1 MKSKTSLFN
10 KGVALNLLKRY
21 WPLWTGYFVL
31 LLPVTPAALSGRVD
45 RLAPG
50 EMLNY
55 TLLNTGADVVYIS
68 MAVGVLAA
76 MAMFN
81 YLYSTKSCGMMNMLP
96 LRRETMFLTA
106 FLTGLVPMLASDVLV
121 MLITAVLYGGRL
133 VYFKTLLLWLAMA
146 VMGNI
151 SFYGFAVFCAV
162 LTGNLVVLPVLYLVL
177 NLTVYVAERAVR
189 YLLSAFVYGM
199 NASSCTLLVLSPIM
213 ELLNSL
219 SVMPVNYIDAEG
231 MVQVV
236 ANVYQVNGLGVLGIY
251 CAAGLV
257 CAALALLIYRR
268 RQMERA
274 TDVVAVPVLKPV
286 FKYCMTF
293 GTAVVLAY
301 VVYAWLVS
309 GNVSGM
315 AAALLVLLLL
325 LVGAVMG
332 YYAAE
337 MLMQKTLKVFP
348 GKWKCCLVSCL
359 ILAVLTMAWEFDLF
373 GYERRVP
380 EADQVESAW
389 LVQNNTGLTEPENI
403 QALTQLHQSFVDNK
417 AENESAEERY
427 TVTVRYM
434 LKDGGTLVRCYPI
447 RYDQE
452 ALNDP
457 DSDIRRY
464 EALENVE
471 EARINRVV
479 PPFPVT
485 ITNISYGDVY
495 MSWLDEEGYYQG
507 ENLSLTDEQ
516 VFALYQCILK
526 DLEAGT
532 AGRYWVGES
541 DAYLDTVSNI
551 DINLEFVTGTGE
563 DQKWSYIYESLCLD
577 EENAMS
583 WIRENT
589 DFTVLTQRD
598 LLVEEGENEPAV
610 EGIFRIG

>member
-21 WPLWTGYFVL
+21 WPLWLGYFVL
-31 LLPVTPAALSGRVD
+31 LLLVTPAVLSGRVD

-55 TLLNTGADVVYIS
+55 TLLNTGVDVVYIS
-68 MAVGVLAA
+68 MVVGVLSA

-96 LRRETMFLTA
+96 IRRETMFLTA
-106 FLTGLVPMLASDVLV
+106 FLTGLMPLLAADVLV
-121 MLITAVLYGGRL
+121 MLITALFYGGRL

-189 YLLSAFVYGM
+189 YLLGAFVYGM

-219 SVMPVNYIDAEG
+219 AVMPVNYIDADG
-231 MVQVV
+231 MVQAVTN
-236 ANVYQVNGLGVLGIY
+236 AYQVNGLGVLGIY

-293 GTAVVLAY
+293 GTAVVLAF
-301 VVYAWLVS
+301 VVYDWLVP
-309 GNVSGM
+309 GNVSGI
-315 AAALLVLLLL
+315 AAALLVLALL
-325 LVGAVMG
+325 LVGALIG

-337 MLMQKTLKVFP
+337 MLMRKTLKVFP
-348 GKWKCCLVSCL
+348 GKWKGCLVSCL

-373 GYERRVP
+373 GYERRIP

-389 LVQNNTGLTEPENI
+389 FLGNNTELTEPENI
-403 QALTQLHQSFVDNK
+403 QALTQLHQSLVDNK
-417 AENESAEERY
+417 SENESADERY
-427 TVTVRYM
+427 IVTIRYM
-434 LKDGGTLVRCYPI
+434 LKDGGTLIRRYPI
-447 RYDQE
+447 RCDRE

-471 EARINRVV
+471 EARIRRIV
-479 PPFPVT
+479 PSFPVT
-485 ITNISYGDVY
+485 ITNISYGDIY
-495 MSWLDEEGYYQG
+495 MSWRDEEGNYQG
-507 ENLSLTDEQ
+507 ESLSLTDEQ
-516 VFALYQCILK
+516 VFALYQCIRK

-532 AGRYWVGES
+532 AGRLWVGES
-541 DAYLDTVSNI
+541 DAYLDTVSTI

-563 DQKWSYIYESLCLD
+563 DQKWSYIYETLCLD
-577 EENAMS
+577 EENAMN

-589 DFTVLTQRD
+589 DFTVMTQRE
-598 LLVEEGENEPAV
+598 LYEEESGEPAA
-610 EGIFRIG
+610 EFIY

>member
-10 KGVALNLLKRY
+10 QGVSLNLLKRY
-21 WPLWTGYFVL
+21 WPLWSGYFAL
-31 LLPVTPAALSGRVD
+31 LLLVTPAALSGRVD

-55 TLLNTGADVVYIS
+55 TLLNTGVDVVMIS
-68 MAVGVLAA
+68 MVMGVLAA

-96 LRRETMFLTA
+96 IRRETMFLTA
-106 FLTGLVPMLASDVLV
+106 FLTGLVPLLAADVLV
-121 MLITAVLYGGRL
+121 MLITALFYGERL
-133 VYFKTLLLWLAMA
+133 VYCKTLLLWLAMA

-199 NASSCTLLVLSPIM
+199 STSGCSLIILSPIVEM
-213 ELLNSL
+213 LNFL
-219 SVMPVNYIDAEG
+219 TVEPANYVDAEG
-231 MVQVV
+231 ILRQVENAYRV
-236 ANVYQVNGLGVLGIY
+236 SGLGVLGIY

-301 VVYAWLVS
+301 VVYDWLVP

-315 AAALLVLLLL
+315 AATLLVLLLL
-325 LVGAVMG
+325 LAGAVIG

-348 GKWKCCLVSCL
+348 GKWKGCLAGCL

-380 EADQVESAW
+380 EADQVELVW
-389 LVQNNTGLTEPENI
+389 LLQNGTYLTEQENL
-403 QALTQLHQSFVDNK
+403 QALTALHRSFVDNK
-417 AENESAEERY
+417 AENESADERFTVSIKY
-427 TVTVRYM
+427 T
-434 LKDGGTLVRCYPI
+434 LKNGKIVDRQYPV

-452 ALNDP
+452 TLNDP

-464 EALENVE
+464 EALCNAD
-471 EARINRVV
+471 EARTSRVV

-485 ITNISYGDVY
+485 VTNVGYGNIYVNY
-495 MSWLDEEGYYQG
+495 RDENGDYQG
-507 ENLSLTDEQ
+507 ENLNLTDEQ
-516 VFALYQCILK
+516 AFALYQCLLK

-532 AGRYWVGES
+532 AGRYWAGDS

-551 DINLEFVTGTGE
+551 GINLEFVAGVGE
-563 DQKWSYIYESLCLD
+563 GQKWSYVYETLCLD
-577 EENAMS
+577 EVNAMN

-589 DFTVLTQRD
+589 DFEVMTQRD
-598 LLVEEGENEPAV
+598 LQIEENLAGPAAAEV
-610 EGIFRIG
+610 TRIG

>member
-10 KGVALNLLKRY
+10 RGVSLNLLKRY
-21 WPLWTGYFVL
+21 WPLWLGYFVL
-31 LLPVTPAALSGRVD
+31 LLLVTPAVLSGRVD

-55 TLLNTGADVVYIS
+55 TLLNTGVDVVYIS
-68 MAVGVLAA
+68 MVVGVLSA

-96 LRRETMFLTA
+96 IRRETMFLTA
-106 FLTGLVPMLASDVLV
+106 FLTGLMPLLAADVLV
-121 MLITAVLYGGRL
+121 MLITGLFYGGRL
-133 VYFKTLLLWLAMA
+133 VYCKTLLLWLAMA

-189 YLLSAFVYGM
+189 YLLGAFVYGM

-219 SVMPVNYIDAEG
+219 AVMPVNYIDADG
-231 MVQVV
+231 MVQAV
-236 ANVYQVNGLGVLGIY
+236 ANAYRVNGLGVLGIY

-301 VVYAWLVS
+301 VVYAWLVP
-309 GNVSGM
+309 GNVSGI
-315 AAALLVLLLL
+315 AAALLVLALL
-325 LVGAVMG
+325 LVGALIG

-337 MLMQKTLKVFP
+337 MLMRKTLKVFP
-348 GKWKCCLVSCL
+348 GKWRGCLVSCL

-373 GYERRVP
+373 GYERRIP
-380 EADQVESAW
+380 GADQVESAW
-389 LVQNNTGLTEPENI
+389 FLGNNTELTEPENI
-403 QALTQLHQSFVDNK
+403 QALTQLHQSLVDNK
-417 AENESAEERY
+417 SENESAEERY
-427 TVTVRYM
+427 IVTIRYM
-434 LKDGGTLVRCYPI
+434 LKDGGTLIRRYPI
-447 RYDQE
+447 RCDRE

-471 EARINRVV
+471 EARTRRIV
-479 PPFPVT
+479 PSFPVT
-485 ITNISYGDVY
+485 ITNISYGDIY
-495 MSWLDEEGYYQG
+495 MSWRDEEGYYQG
-507 ENLSLTDEQ
+507 ESLSLTDEQ
-516 VFALYQCILK
+516 VFALYQCIRK

-532 AGRYWVGES
+532 AGRLWVGES
-541 DAYLDTVSNI
+541 DAYLDTVSTI

-563 DQKWSYIYESLCLD
+563 DQKWSYIYETLCLD
-577 EENAMS
+577 EENAMN

-589 DFTVLTQRD
+589 DFTVMTQRE
-598 LLVEEGENEPAV
+598 LYEEESGEPAT
-610 EGIFRIG
+610 EFIY

>member
-10 KGVALNLLKRY
+10 KGVALNLLKRC

-31 LLPVTPAALSGRVD
+31 LLLVTPAALSGRVD
-45 RLAPG
+45 RMAPG

-236 ANVYQVNGLGVLGIY
+236 ANAYRVNGLGVLGIY

-274 TDVVAVPVLKPV
+274 TDVVAVPVLMPV

-309 GNVSGM
+309 GNVSGL

-325 LVGAVMG
+325 LVGAVIG

-348 GKWKCCLVSCL
+348 GKWKGCLVSCL

-427 TVTVRYM
+427 TVTIRYM

-447 RYDQE
+447 RYDWE

-516 VFALYQCILK
+516 VFALYQCMLK

-551 DINLEFVTGTGE
+551 DINLEFVAGTGE

-577 EENAMS
+577 EENVMN

-598 LLVEEGENEPAV
+598 LQREESGEPAA
-610 EGIFRIG
+610 EIIYEKG

>member
-10 KGVALNLLKRY
+10 RGVSLNLLKRY
-21 WPLWTGYFVL
+21 WPLWLGYFVL
-31 LLPVTPAALSGRVD
+31 LLLVTPAVLSGRVD

-55 TLLNTGADVVYIS
+55 TLLNTGVDVVYIS
-68 MAVGVLAA
+68 MVVGVLSA

-96 LRRETMFLTA
+96 IRRETMFLTA
-106 FLTGLVPMLASDVLV
+106 FLTGLMPLLAADVLV
-121 MLITAVLYGGRL
+121 MLITGLFYGGRL
-133 VYFKTLLLWLAMA
+133 VYCKTLLLWLAMA

-189 YLLSAFVYGM
+189 YLLGAFVYGM

-219 SVMPVNYIDAEG
+219 TVMPVNYIDADG
-231 MVQVV
+231 KVQAVTN
-236 ANVYQVNGLGVLGIY
+236 AYQVNGLGVLGIY
-251 CAAGLV
+251 CAAGLA

-301 VVYAWLVS
+301 VVYAWLVP
-309 GNVSGM
+309 GNVNGI
-315 AAALLVLLLL
+315 AAALLVLALL
-325 LVGAVMG
+325 LVGALIG

-337 MLMQKTLKVFP
+337 MLMRKTLKVFP
-348 GKWKCCLVSCL
+348 GKWKGCLISCL

-373 GYERRVP
+373 GYERRIP

-389 LVQNNTGLTEPENI
+389 FLGNNTELTEPENI
-403 QALTQLHQSFVDNK
+403 QALTQLHQSLVDNK
-417 AENESAEERY
+417 SENESADEQY
-427 TVTVRYM
+427 IVTIRYM
-434 LKDGGTLVRCYPI
+434 LKDGGTLIRRYPI
-447 RYDQE
+447 RCDRE

-471 EARINRVV
+471 EARIRRIV
-479 PPFPVT
+479 PSFPVT
-485 ITNISYGDVY
+485 ITNISYGDIY
-495 MSWLDEEGYYQG
+495 MSWRDEEGNYQG
-507 ENLSLTDEQ
+507 ESLSLTDEQ
-516 VFALYQCILK
+516 VFALYQCIRK

-532 AGRYWVGES
+532 AGRLWVGES
-541 DAYLDTVSNI
+541 DAYLDTVSTI

-563 DQKWSYIYESLCLD
+563 DQKWSYIYETLCLD
-577 EENAMS
+577 EENAMN

-589 DFTVLTQRD
+589 DFTVMTQRE
-598 LLVEEGENEPAV
+598 LYEEESGEPDAEIIY
-610 EGIFRIG
+610 EKR

>member
-21 WPLWTGYFVL
+21 WPLWLGYFVL
-31 LLPVTPAALSGRVD
+31 LLLVTPAVLSGRVD

-50 EMLNY
+50 KMLNY
-55 TLLNTGADVVYIS
+55 TLLNTGVDVVYIS
-68 MAVGVLAA
+68 MVVGVLSA

-96 LRRETMFLTA
+96 IRRETMFLTA
-106 FLTGLVPMLASDVLV
+106 FLTGLMPLLAADVLV
-121 MLITAVLYGGRL
+121 MLITGLFYGGRL
-133 VYFKTLLLWLAMA
+133 VYCKTLLLWLAMA

-189 YLLSAFVYGM
+189 YLLGAFVYGM

-219 SVMPVNYIDAEG
+219 TVMSVNYIDADG
-231 MVQVV
+231 MVQAVTN
-236 ANVYQVNGLGVLGIY
+236 AYQVNGLGVLGIY

-301 VVYAWLVS
+301 VVYAWLVP
-309 GNVSGM
+309 GNVNGI
-315 AAALLVLLLL
+315 AAALLVLALL
-325 LVGAVMG
+325 LVGALIG

-337 MLMQKTLKVFP
+337 MLMRKTLKVFP
-348 GKWKCCLVSCL
+348 GKWKGCLVSCL

-373 GYERRVP
+373 GYERRIP

-389 LVQNNTGLTEPENI
+389 FLGNNTELTEPENI
-403 QALTQLHQSFVDNK
+403 QALTQLHQSLVDNK
-417 AENESAEERY
+417 SENESADEQY
-427 TVTVRYM
+427 IVTIRYM
-434 LKDGGTLVRCYPI
+434 LKDGGTLIRRYPI
-447 RYDQE
+447 RCDRE

-471 EARINRVV
+471 EARIRRIV
-479 PPFPVT
+479 PSFPVT
-485 ITNISYGDVY
+485 ITNISYGDIY
-495 MSWLDEEGYYQG
+495 MSWRDEEGNYQG
-507 ENLSLTDEQ
+507 ESLSLTDEQ
-516 VFALYQCILK
+516 VFALYQCIRK

-532 AGRYWVGES
+532 AGRLWVGES
-541 DAYLDTVSNI
+541 DAYLDTGSTI
-551 DINLEFVTGTGE
+551 DINLEFVTGIGE
-563 DQKWSYIYESLCLD
+563 DQKWSYIYETLCLD
-577 EENAMS
+577 EENAMN

-589 DFTVLTQRD
+589 DFTVLSQRE
-598 LLVEEGENEPAV
+598 LYEEESGEPDAEF
-610 EGIFRIG
+610 IY

>member
-1 MKSKTSLFN
+1 MKSKISLFN

-21 WPLWTGYFVL
+21 WPLWVGYFVL
-31 LLPVTPAALSGRVD
+31 LLLVTPAALSGRVD
-45 RLAPG
+45 RLASG

-106 FLTGLVPMLASDVLV
+106 FLTGLVPLLVADVLV
-121 MLITAVLYGGRL
+121 MLITAVFYGGRL

-236 ANVYQVNGLGVLGIY
+236 ANVYQVSGLGVLGIY

-286 FKYCMTF
+286 FKYCMAF
-293 GTAVVLAY
+293 GSAVVLAY
-301 VVYAWLVS
+301 VLYSWLVP

-315 AAALLVLLLL
+315 AAALLVLAMLLA
-325 LVGAVMG
+325 GAVIG

-348 GKWKCCLVSCL
+348 GKWKGCLVTCL

-373 GYERRVP
+373 GYERRIP
-380 EADQVESAW
+380 EVDQVASAW
-389 LVQNNTGLTEPENI
+389 LLQNNTELTEPENI
-403 QALTQLHQSFVDNK
+403 QALTKLHQSLVDNK
-417 AENESAEERY
+417 AENESADEQY
-427 TVTVRYM
+427 TVTIRYM
-434 LKDGGTLVRCYPI
+434 LKNGGTLIRRYPI

-452 ALNDP
+452 TLNDP
-457 DSDIRRY
+457 NSDIRRY

-471 EARINRVV
+471 EARISRVV
-479 PPFPVT
+479 LPFPVT
-485 ITNISYGDVY
+485 ITNISYGDIY
-495 MSWLDEEGYYQG
+495 MSWLDERGYYQG
-507 ENLSLTDEQ
+507 ESLSLTDEQ
-516 VFALYQCILK
+516 AFALYQCMLK
-526 DLEAGT
+526 DLETGT
-532 AGRYWVGES
+532 AGRCWVGDS
-541 DAYLDTVSNI
+541 DVYLDTVTNI
-551 DINLEFVTGTGE
+551 NVSLEFVTGTGE
-563 DQKWSYIYESLCLD
+563 NQKWSYVYEMLCLD
-577 EENAMS
+577 EENAMN

-589 DFTVLTQRD
+589 DFEVMTQRD
-598 LLVEEGENEPAV
+598 LQSEENSDEPAAV
-610 EGIFRIG
+610 GTYRIG

>member
-1 MKSKTSLFN
+1 M
-10 KGVALNLLKRY
+10 
-21 WPLWTGYFVL
+21 L
-31 LLPVTPAALSGRVD
+31 LLLATPAVLSGRMD

-55 TLLNTGADVVYIS
+55 TLLNTGVDVVYIS

-96 LRRETMFLTA
+96 IRRETMFLTA
-106 FLTGLVPMLASDVLV
+106 FLTGLMPLLAADVLV
-121 MLITAVLYGGRL
+121 MLITGLFYGGRL
-133 VYFKTLLLWLAMA
+133 VYCKTLLLWLAMA

-189 YLLSAFVYGM
+189 YLLGAFVYGM

-219 SVMPVNYIDAEG
+219 TVMPVNYIDADG
-231 MVQVV
+231 KVQAVTN
-236 ANVYQVNGLGVLGIY
+236 AYQVNGLGVLGIY
-251 CAAGLV
+251 CAAGLA

-301 VVYAWLVS
+301 VVYAWLVP
-309 GNVSGM
+309 GNVNGI
-315 AAALLVLLLL
+315 AAALLVLALL
-325 LVGAVMG
+325 LVGALIG

-337 MLMQKTLKVFP
+337 MLMRKTLKVFP
-348 GKWKCCLVSCL
+348 GKWKGCLISCL

-373 GYERRVP
+373 GYERRIP

-389 LVQNNTGLTEPENI
+389 FLGNNTELTEPENI
-403 QALTQLHQSFVDNK
+403 QALTQLHQSLVDNK
-417 AENESAEERY
+417 SENESADEQY
-427 TVTVRYM
+427 IVTIRYM
-434 LKDGGTLVRCYPI
+434 LKDGGTLIRRYPI
-447 RYDQE
+447 RCDRE

-471 EARINRVV
+471 EARIRRIV
-479 PPFPVT
+479 PSFPVT
-485 ITNISYGDVY
+485 ITNISYGDIY
-495 MSWLDEEGYYQG
+495 MSWSDEEGNYQG

-516 VFALYQCILK
+516 VFALYQCIRK

-532 AGRYWVGES
+532 AGRLWVGES
-541 DAYLDTVSNI
+541 DAYLDTVSTI

-563 DQKWSYIYESLCLD
+563 DQKWSYIYETLCLD
-577 EENAMS
+577 EENAMN

-589 DFTVLTQRD
+589 DFTVMTQREFY
-598 LLVEEGENEPAV
+598 EEESGEPAA
-610 EGIFRIG
+610 EFIY

>member
-31 LLPVTPAALSGRVD
+31 LLLVTPAVLSGRVD

-106 FLTGLVPMLASDVLV
+106 FLTGLVPLLAADVLV
-121 MLITAVLYGGRL
+121 MLITALFYGGRL

-162 LTGNLVVLPVLYLVL
+162 LTGNLAVLPVLYLVL

-213 ELLNSL
+213 ELINSL

-251 CAAGLV
+251 CAVGLV

-325 LVGAVMG
+325 LVGAVIG
-332 YYAAE
+332 YYASE

-348 GKWKCCLVSCL
+348 GKWKGCLVSCL

-373 GYERRVP
+373 GYERRIP

-417 AENESAEERY
+417 AENESADERY

-434 LKDGGTLVRCYPI
+434 LKDGGTLIRCYPI

-551 DINLEFVTGTGE
+551 DINLEFVAGTGE

-577 EENAMS
+577 EGNAMS

-589 DFTVLTQRD
+589 DFTVLPQRE
-598 LLVEEGENEPAV
+598 LQREESSDEPAAMDTV
-610 EGIFRIG
+610 KFG

>member
-10 KGVALNLLKRY
+10 KGVALNLLKRC

-31 LLPVTPAALSGRVD
+31 LLLVTPAALSGRVD

-106 FLTGLVPMLASDVLV
+106 FLTGLVPMLAADVLV

-359 ILAVLTMAWEFDLF
+359 ILAVLTIAWEFDLF

-417 AENESAEERY
+417 AENESADVRY
-427 TVTVRYM
+427 TVTVRYL

-577 EENAMS
+577 EENAMN

>member
-21 WPLWTGYFVL
+21 WPLWLGYFVL
-31 LLPVTPAALSGRVD
+31 LLLVTPAVLSGRVD

-55 TLLNTGADVVYIS
+55 TLLNTGVDVVYIS
-68 MAVGVLAA
+68 MVVGVLSA

-96 LRRETMFLTA
+96 IRRETMFLTA
-106 FLTGLVPMLASDVLV
+106 FLTGLMPLLAADVLV
-121 MLITAVLYGGRL
+121 MLITALFYGGRL

-189 YLLSAFVYGM
+189 YLLGAFVYGM

-219 SVMPVNYIDAEG
+219 TVISVNYIDADG
-231 MVQVV
+231 KVQVV
-236 ANVYQVNGLGVLGIY
+236 TNAYQVNGLGVLGIY

-257 CAALALLIYRR
+257 CAALALLIYRS

-293 GTAVVLAY
+293 GTAVVLAF
-301 VVYAWLVS
+301 VVYDWLVP
-309 GNVSGM
+309 GNVSGI
-315 AAALLVLLLL
+315 AAALLVLALL
-325 LVGAVMG
+325 LVGALIG

-337 MLMQKTLKVFP
+337 MLMRKTLKVFP
-348 GKWKCCLVSCL
+348 GKWKGCLVSCL

-373 GYERRVP
+373 GYERRIP

-389 LVQNNTGLTEPENI
+389 FLGNNTELTEPENI
-403 QALTQLHQSFVDNK
+403 QALTQLHQSLVDNK
-417 AENESAEERY
+417 SENESADERY
-427 TVTVRYM
+427 IVTIRYM
-434 LKDGGTLVRCYPI
+434 LKDGGTLIRRYPI
-447 RYDQE
+447 RCDRE

-471 EARINRVV
+471 EARIRRIV
-479 PPFPVT
+479 PSFPVT
-485 ITNISYGDVY
+485 ITNISYGDIY
-495 MSWLDEEGYYQG
+495 MSWCDEEGNYQG
-507 ENLSLTDEQ
+507 ESLSLTDEQ
-516 VFALYQCILK
+516 VFALYQCIRK

-532 AGRYWVGES
+532 AGRLWVGES
-541 DAYLDTVSNI
+541 DAYLDTVSTS

-563 DQKWSYIYESLCLD
+563 DQKWSYIYETLCLD
-577 EENAMS
+577 
-583 WIRENT
+583 
-589 DFTVLTQRD
+589 
-598 LLVEEGENEPAV
+598 
-610 EGIFRIG
+610 

>member
-10 KGVALNLLKRY
+10 KGVALNLLKRC

-31 LLPVTPAALSGRVD
+31 LLLVTPAVLSGRVD

-106 FLTGLVPMLASDVLV
+106 FLTGLVPMLAADVLV

-577 EENAMS
+577 EENAMN

-598 LLVEEGENEPAV
+598 LQREESGEPAA
-610 EGIFRIG
+610 EIIYEKG

>member
-21 WPLWTGYFVL
+21 WPLWLGYFVL
-31 LLPVTPAALSGRVD
+31 LLLVTPAVLSGRVD

-55 TLLNTGADVVYIS
+55 TLLNTGVDVVYIS
-68 MAVGVLAA
+68 MVVGVLSA

-96 LRRETMFLTA
+96 IRRETMFLTA
-106 FLTGLVPMLASDVLV
+106 FLTGLMPLLAADVLV
-121 MLITAVLYGGRL
+121 MLITGLFYGGRL

-189 YLLSAFVYGM
+189 YLLGAFVYGM

-219 SVMPVNYIDAEG
+219 AVMPVNYTDADG
-231 MVQVV
+231 MLQAV
-236 ANVYQVNGLGVLGIY
+236 ANAYQVNGLGVLGIY

-301 VVYAWLVS
+301 VVYAWLVP
-309 GNVSGM
+309 GNVSGI
-315 AAALLVLLLL
+315 AAALLVLALL
-325 LVGAVMG
+325 LVGALIG

-337 MLMQKTLKVFP
+337 MLMRKTLKVFP
-348 GKWKCCLVSCL
+348 GKWKGCLVSCL

-373 GYERRVP
+373 GYERRIP

-389 LVQNNTGLTEPENI
+389 FLGNNTELTEPENI
-403 QALTQLHQSFVDNK
+403 QALTQLHQSLVDNK
-417 AENESAEERY
+417 SENESADERY
-427 TVTVRYM
+427 IVTIRYM
-434 LKDGGTLVRCYPI
+434 LKDGGTLIRRYPI
-447 RYDQE
+447 RCDRE

-471 EARINRVV
+471 EARIRRIV
-479 PPFPVT
+479 PSFPVT
-485 ITNISYGDVY
+485 ITNISYGDIY
-495 MSWLDEEGYYQG
+495 MSWCDEEGNYQG
-507 ENLSLTDEQ
+507 ESLSLTDEQ
-516 VFALYQCILK
+516 VFALYRCIRK

-532 AGRYWVGES
+532 AGRLWVGES
-541 DAYLDTVSNI
+541 DAYLDTVSTI

-563 DQKWSYIYESLCLD
+563 DQKWSYIYETLCLD
-577 EENAMS
+577 EENAMN

-589 DFTVLTQRD
+589 DFTVLPQRE
-598 LLVEEGENEPAV
+598 LYEEESGEPAA
-610 EGIFRIG
+610 EFIN

>member
-10 KGVALNLLKRY
+10 KGVSLNLLKRF
-21 WPLWTGYFVL
+21 WPLWAGYFVL
-31 LLPVTPAALSGRVD
+31 LLLVTPAVLSGRMD

-55 TLLNTGADVVYIS
+55 TLLNTGVDVVYIS
-68 MAVGVLAA
+68 MVVGVLSA
-76 MAMFN
+76 MAMFS

-96 LRRETMFLTA
+96 IRRETMFITA
-106 FLTGLVPMLASDVLV
+106 FLTGLVPMLTADVLV
-121 MLITAVLYGGRL
+121 MLITALFYGGRL

-146 VMGNI
+146 VMGNV
-151 SFYGFAVFCAV
+151 SFYGFAVFCTV
-162 LTGNLVVLPVLYLVL
+162 LTGNLVVLPVLYLVM
-177 NLTVYVAERAVR
+177 NLMVYVAERAVR
-189 YLLSAFVYGM
+189 YLLGVFVYGM

-219 SVMPVNYIDAEG
+219 SVMPVNYIDADG

-236 ANVYQVNGLGVLGIY
+236 ANAYQVNGLGALGIY
-251 CAAGLV
+251 CAAGLI
-257 CAALALLIYRR
+257 CAALALLIYRK

-301 VVYAWLVS
+301 VVYDWLVP

-315 AAALLVLLLL
+315 AAALLVLALL
-325 LVGAVMG
+325 LVGAVIG

-348 GKWKCCLVSCL
+348 GKWKGCLVSCL

-380 EADQVESAW
+380 EAEEVSYAW
-389 LVQNNTGLTEPENI
+389 LFQNGTYLTEEENL
-403 QALTQLHQSFVDNK
+403 QALTALHQRFVENK
-417 AENESAEERY
+417 AENESADERF
-427 TVTVRYM
+427 TVTIQYT
-434 LKDGGTLVRCYPI
+434 LKNGKIVDREYPV

-452 ALNDP
+452 TLNDP

-464 EALENVE
+464 EALCNAD
-471 EARINRVV
+471 EARTSRIV
-479 PPFPVT
+479 PSFPVT
-485 ITNISYGDVY
+485 VTNVGYGNIYASYR
-495 MSWLDEEGYYQG
+495 DENGNYQG
-507 ENLSLTDEQ
+507 ENLNLTDEQ
-516 VFALYQCILK
+516 AFALYQCLLK

-532 AGRYWVGES
+532 AGRYWIGDS

-563 DQKWSYIYESLCLD
+563 NQKWSYVYETLCLD
-577 EENAMS
+577 EENTMN

-589 DFTVLTQRD
+589 ECTVLTQRD
-598 LLVEEGENEPAV
+598 LRGEEGENEPAA
-610 EGIFRIG
+610 EGMIRIG

>member
-10 KGVALNLLKRY
+10 KGVALNLLKRC

-31 LLPVTPAALSGRVD
+31 LLLVTPAVLSGRVD

-106 FLTGLVPMLASDVLV
+106 FLTGLVPMLAADVLV

-577 EENAMS
+577 EENAMN

>member
-31 LLPVTPAALSGRVD
+31 LLLVTPAVLSGRVD

-106 FLTGLVPMLASDVLV
+106 FLTGLVPMLAADVLV

-213 ELLNSL
+213 ELINSL

-236 ANVYQVNGLGVLGIY
+236 ANAYQVNGLGVLGVY

-325 LVGAVMG
+325 LVGAVIG

-348 GKWKCCLVSCL
+348 GKWKGCLVSCL

-373 GYERRVP
+373 GYERRIP

-427 TVTVRYM
+427 TVTIRYM
-434 LKDGGTLVRCYPI
+434 LKDGGTLIRCYPI

-457 DSDIRRY
+457 NSDIRRY

-589 DFTVLTQRD
+589 DFTVLTQRE
-598 LLVEEGENEPAV
+598 LQREESSDEPAAMDTV
-610 EGIFRIG
+610 KFG

>member
-10 KGVALNLLKRY
+10 KGVALNLLKRC

-31 LLPVTPAALSGRVD
+31 LLLVTPAVLSGRVD

-106 FLTGLVPMLASDVLV
+106 FLTGLVPMLAADVLV

-133 VYFKTLLLWLAMA
+133 VYFKTLLLGLAMA

-236 ANVYQVNGLGVLGIY
+236 ANAYRVNGLGVLGIY

-257 CAALALLIYRR
+257 CAALALLIDRR
-268 RQMERA
+268 RQRERA
-274 TDVVAVPVLKPV
+274 TDVGAVPVLKPV
-286 FKYCMTF
+286 FK
-293 GTAVVLAY
+293 
-301 VVYAWLVS
+301 
-309 GNVSGM
+309 
-315 AAALLVLLLL
+315 
-325 LVGAVMG
+325 
-332 YYAAE
+332 
-337 MLMQKTLKVFP
+337 
-348 GKWKCCLVSCL
+348 
-359 ILAVLTMAWEFDLF
+359 
-373 GYERRVP
+373 
-380 EADQVESAW
+380 
-389 LVQNNTGLTEPENI
+389 
-403 QALTQLHQSFVDNK
+403 
-417 AENESAEERY
+417 
-427 TVTVRYM
+427 
-434 LKDGGTLVRCYPI
+434 
-447 RYDQE
+447 
-452 ALNDP
+452 
-457 DSDIRRY
+457 
-464 EALENVE
+464 
-471 EARINRVV
+471 
-479 PPFPVT
+479 
-485 ITNISYGDVY
+485 
-495 MSWLDEEGYYQG
+495 
-507 ENLSLTDEQ
+507 
-516 VFALYQCILK
+516 
-526 DLEAGT
+526 
-532 AGRYWVGES
+532 
-541 DAYLDTVSNI
+541 
-551 DINLEFVTGTGE
+551 
-563 DQKWSYIYESLCLD
+563 
-577 EENAMS
+577 
-583 WIRENT
+583 
-589 DFTVLTQRD
+589 
-598 LLVEEGENEPAV
+598 
-610 EGIFRIG
+610 

>member
-10 KGVALNLLKRY
+10 KGVALNLLKRC

-31 LLPVTPAALSGRVD
+31 LLLVTPAALSGRVD

-106 FLTGLVPMLASDVLV
+106 FLTGLVPLLAADVLV

-199 NASSCTLLVLSPIM
+199 NASSCTLLVLSPVM
-213 ELLNSL
+213 ELINSL

-236 ANVYQVNGLGVLGIY
+236 ANVYQVNGLGVLGAY

-325 LVGAVMG
+325 LVGAVIG
-332 YYAAE
+332 YYASE

-348 GKWKCCLVSCL
+348 GKWKGCLVSCL

-373 GYERRVP
+373 GYERRIP

-417 AENESAEERY
+417 AENESADERY

-434 LKDGGTLVRCYPI
+434 LKDGGTLIRCYPI

-551 DINLEFVTGTGE
+551 DINLEFVAGTGE

-577 EENAMS
+577 EGNAMN

-589 DFTVLTQRD
+589 DFTVLPQRE
-598 LLVEEGENEPAV
+598 LQREESSDEPAAMDTV
-610 EGIFRIG
+610 KFG

>member
-10 KGVALNLLKRY
+10 RGVSLNLLKRY
-21 WPLWTGYFVL
+21 WPLWLGYFVL
-31 LLPVTPAALSGRVD
+31 LLLVTPAVLSGRVD
-45 RLAPG
+45 RLALG

-55 TLLNTGADVVYIS
+55 TLLNTGVDVVYIS
-68 MAVGVLAA
+68 MVVGVLSA

-96 LRRETMFLTA
+96 IRRETMFLTA
-106 FLTGLVPMLASDVLV
+106 FLTGLMPLLAADVLV
-121 MLITAVLYGGRL
+121 MLITGLFYGGRL
-133 VYFKTLLLWLAMA
+133 VYCKTLLLWLAMA

-189 YLLSAFVYGM
+189 YLLGAFVYGM

-219 SVMPVNYIDAEG
+219 AVMPVNYIDADG
-231 MVQVV
+231 MVQAV
-236 ANVYQVNGLGVLGIY
+236 ANAYRVNGLGVLGIY

-301 VVYAWLVS
+301 VVYAWLVP
-309 GNVSGM
+309 GNVSGI
-315 AAALLVLLLL
+315 AAALLVLALL
-325 LVGAVMG
+325 LVGALIG

-337 MLMQKTLKVFP
+337 MLMRKTLKVFP
-348 GKWKCCLVSCL
+348 GKWRGCLVSCL

-373 GYERRVP
+373 GYERRIP

-389 LVQNNTGLTEPENI
+389 FLGNNTELTEPENI
-403 QALTQLHQSFVDNK
+403 QALTQLHQSLVDNK
-417 AENESAEERY
+417 SENESAEERY
-427 TVTVRYM
+427 IVTIRYM
-434 LKDGGTLVRCYPI
+434 LKDGGTLIRRYPI
-447 RYDQE
+447 RCDRE

-471 EARINRVV
+471 EARTRRIV
-479 PPFPVT
+479 PSFPVT
-485 ITNISYGDVY
+485 ITNISYGDIY
-495 MSWLDEEGYYQG
+495 MSWRDEEGYYQG
-507 ENLSLTDEQ
+507 ESLSLTDEQ
-516 VFALYQCILK
+516 VFALYQCIRK

-532 AGRYWVGES
+532 AGRLWVGES
-541 DAYLDTVSNI
+541 DAYLDTVSTI

-563 DQKWSYIYESLCLD
+563 DQKWSYIYETLCLD
-577 EENAMS
+577 EENAMN

-589 DFTVLTQRD
+589 DFTVLPQRE
-598 LLVEEGENEPAV
+598 LYEEESGEPAA
-610 EGIFRIG
+610 EFIN

>member
-1 MKSKTSLFN
+1 MKLKTSLFN
-10 KGVALNLLKRY
+10 KGVALNLLKRC

-31 LLPVTPAALSGRVD
+31 LLLVTPAVLSGRVD

-106 FLTGLVPMLASDVLV
+106 FLTGLVPMLAADVLV

-213 ELLNSL
+213 ELINSL

-236 ANVYQVNGLGVLGIY
+236 ANVYQVNGLGVLGVY

-325 LVGAVMG
+325 LVGAVIG

-348 GKWKCCLVSCL
+348 GKWKGCLVSCL

-373 GYERRVP
+373 GYERRIP

-427 TVTVRYM
+427 TVTIRYM
-434 LKDGGTLVRCYPI
+434 LKDGGTLIRCYPI

-457 DSDIRRY
+457 NSDIRRY

-589 DFTVLTQRD
+589 DFTVLTQRE
-598 LLVEEGENEPAV
+598 LQREESSDEPTAMDTV
-610 EGIFRIG
+610 KFG

>member
-1 MKSKTSLFN
+1 MKLKTSLFN
-10 KGVALNLLKRY
+10 KGVALNLLKRC

-31 LLPVTPAALSGRVD
+31 LLLVTPAVLSGRVD

-106 FLTGLVPMLASDVLV
+106 FLTGLVPLLAADVLV

-213 ELLNSL
+213 ELINSL

-236 ANVYQVNGLGVLGIY
+236 ANAYQVNGLGVLGVY

-325 LVGAVMG
+325 LVGAVIG

-348 GKWKCCLVSCL
+348 GKWKGCLVSCL

-373 GYERRVP
+373 GYERRIP

-427 TVTVRYM
+427 TVTIRYM
-434 LKDGGTLVRCYPI
+434 LKDGGTLIRCYPI

-457 DSDIRRY
+457 NSDIRRY

-589 DFTVLTQRD
+589 DFTVLTQRE
-598 LLVEEGENEPAV
+598 LQREESSDEPTAMDTV
-610 EGIFRIG
+610 KFG

>member
-10 KGVALNLLKRY
+10 KGVALNLLKRC

-31 LLPVTPAALSGRVD
+31 LLLVTPAVLSGRVD

-106 FLTGLVPMLASDVLV
+106 FLTGLVPMLAADVLV

-177 NLTVYVAERAVR
+177 NLTVHVAERAVR

-301 VVYAWLVS
+301 VVYDWLVP

-325 LVGAVMG
+325 LAGAVIG

-348 GKWKCCLVSCL
+348 GKWKGCLVSCL

-373 GYERRVP
+373 GYERRIP

-464 EALENVE
+464 EALENME

-479 PPFPVT
+479 PSFPVT

-577 EENAMS
+577 EENAMN

>member
-21 WPLWTGYFVL
+21 WPLWLGYFVL
-31 LLPVTPAALSGRVD
+31 ILLVTPAVLSGRVD

-55 TLLNTGADVVYIS
+55 TLLNTGVDVVYIS
-68 MAVGVLAA
+68 MVVGVLSV

-96 LRRETMFLTA
+96 IRRETMFLTA
-106 FLTGLVPMLASDVLV
+106 FFTGLMPLLAADVLV
-121 MLITAVLYGGRL
+121 MLITGLFYGGRL

-189 YLLSAFVYGM
+189 YLLGAFVYGM

-219 SVMPVNYIDAEG
+219 TVMSVNYIDADG
-231 MVQVV
+231 KVQAVTN
-236 ANVYQVNGLGVLGIY
+236 AYRVNGLGVLGIY

-301 VVYAWLVS
+301 VVYAWLAP
-309 GNVSGM
+309 GNVSGI
-315 AAALLVLLLL
+315 AAALLVLALL
-325 LVGAVMG
+325 LVGALIG

-337 MLMQKTLKVFP
+337 MLMRKSLKVFP
-348 GKWKCCLVSCL
+348 GKWKGCLVSCL

-373 GYERRVP
+373 GYERRIP

-389 LVQNNTGLTEPENI
+389 FLGNNTELTEPENI
-403 QALTQLHQSFVDNK
+403 QALTQLHQSLVDNK
-417 AENESAEERY
+417 SENESADERY
-427 TVTVRYM
+427 IVTIRYM
-434 LKDGGTLVRCYPI
+434 LKDGGTLIRCYPI
-447 RYDQE
+447 RCDRE

-471 EARINRVV
+471 EARIRRIV
-479 PPFPVT
+479 PSFPVT
-485 ITNISYGDVY
+485 ITNISYGDIY
-495 MSWLDEEGYYQG
+495 MSWRDEEGNYQG
-507 ENLSLTDEQ
+507 ESLSLTDEQ
-516 VFALYQCILK
+516 VFALYQCIRK

-532 AGRYWVGES
+532 AGRLWVGES
-541 DAYLDTVSNI
+541 DAYLDTVSTI

-563 DQKWSYIYESLCLD
+563 DQKWSYIYETLCLD
-577 EENAMS
+577 EENAMN

-589 DFTVLTQRD
+589 DFTVLSQRE
-598 LLVEEGENEPAV
+598 LYEEESGEPAA
-610 EGIFRIG
+610 EFIY

>member
-10 KGVALNLLKRY
+10 EGVALNLLKRY
-21 WPLWTGYFVL
+21 WPLWLGYFVL
-31 LLPVTPAALSGRVD
+31 LLLVTPAVLSGRVD

-55 TLLNTGADVVYIS
+55 TLLNTGVDVVYIS
-68 MAVGVLAA
+68 MVVGVLSA

-96 LRRETMFLTA
+96 IRRETMFLTA
-106 FLTGLVPMLASDVLV
+106 FLTGLMPLLAADVRV
-121 MLITAVLYGGRL
+121 MLITGLFYGGRL

-189 YLLSAFVYGM
+189 YLLGAFVYGM

-219 SVMPVNYIDAEG
+219 TVMSVNYIDADG
-231 MVQVV
+231 MVQAVTN
-236 ANVYQVNGLGVLGIY
+236 AYQVNGLGVLGIY

-301 VVYAWLVS
+301 VVYAWLVP

-315 AAALLVLLLL
+315 AAALLVLALL
-325 LVGAVMG
+325 LVGALIG

-337 MLMQKTLKVFP
+337 MLMRKTLKVFP
-348 GKWKCCLVSCL
+348 GKWKGCLVSCL

-373 GYERRVP
+373 GYERRIP

-389 LVQNNTGLTEPENI
+389 FLGNNTELTEPENI
-403 QALTQLHQSFVDNK
+403 QALTQLHQSLVDNK
-417 AENESAEERY
+417 SENESADERY
-427 TVTVRYM
+427 IVTIRYM
-434 LKDGGTLVRCYPI
+434 LKDGGTLIRRYPI
-447 RYDQE
+447 RCDRE

-471 EARINRVV
+471 EARIRRIV
-479 PPFPVT
+479 PSFPVT
-485 ITNISYGDVY
+485 ITNISYGDIY
-495 MSWLDEEGYYQG
+495 MSWRDEEGNYQG
-507 ENLSLTDEQ
+507 ESLSLTDEQ
-516 VFALYQCILK
+516 VFALYQCIRK

-532 AGRYWVGES
+532 AGRLWVGES
-541 DAYLDTVSNI
+541 DAYLDTVSTI

-563 DQKWSYIYESLCLD
+563 DQKWSYICETLCLD
-577 EENAMS
+577 EENAMN

-589 DFTVLTQRD
+589 DFTVMTQRE
-598 LLVEEGENEPAV
+598 LYEEESGEPAA
-610 EGIFRIG
+610 EFIN

>member
-21 WPLWTGYFVL
+21 WPLWLGYFVL
-31 LLPVTPAALSGRVD
+31 LLLVTPAVLSGRVD

-55 TLLNTGADVVYIS
+55 TLLNTGVDVVYIS
-68 MAVGVLAA
+68 MVVGVLSA

-96 LRRETMFLTA
+96 IRRETMFLTA
-106 FLTGLVPMLASDVLV
+106 FLTGLMPLLAADVLV
-121 MLITAVLYGGRL
+121 MLITALFYGGRL

-189 YLLSAFVYGM
+189 YLLGAFVYGM

-219 SVMPVNYIDAEG
+219 TVMSVNYTDADG
-231 MVQVV
+231 MVQAV
-236 ANVYQVNGLGVLGIY
+236 ANAYQVNGLGVLGIY
-251 CAAGLV
+251 CAAGLA

-301 VVYAWLVS
+301 VVYAWLVP
-309 GNVSGM
+309 GNVSGI
-315 AAALLVLLLL
+315 AAALLVLALL
-325 LVGAVMG
+325 LVGALIG

-337 MLMQKTLKVFP
+337 MLMRKSLKVFP
-348 GKWKCCLVSCL
+348 GKWKGCLVSCL
-359 ILAVLTMAWEFDLF
+359 ILALLTMAWEFDLF
-373 GYERRVP
+373 GYERRIP

-389 LVQNNTGLTEPENI
+389 FLGNNTELTEPENI
-403 QALTQLHQSFVDNK
+403 QALTQLHQSLVDNK
-417 AENESAEERY
+417 SENESAEERY
-427 TVTVRYM
+427 IVTIRYM
-434 LKDGGTLVRCYPI
+434 LKDGGTLIRRYPI
-447 RYDQE
+447 RCDRE

-471 EARINRVV
+471 EVRIRRIV
-479 PPFPVT
+479 PSFPVT
-485 ITNISYGDVY
+485 ITNISYGDIY
-495 MSWLDEEGYYQG
+495 MSWCDEEGNYQG
-507 ENLSLTDEQ
+507 ESLSLTDEQ
-516 VFALYQCILK
+516 VFALYQCIRK

-532 AGRYWVGES
+532 AGRLWVGES
-541 DAYLDTVSNI
+541 DAYLDTVSTI

-563 DQKWSYIYESLCLD
+563 DQKWSYIYETLCLD
-577 EENAMS
+577 EENTTN

-589 DFTVLTQRD
+589 DFTVMTQRE
-598 LLVEEGENEPAV
+598 LYEEESGEPAA
-610 EGIFRIG
+610 EFIY

>member
-10 KGVALNLLKRY
+10 KGVSLNLLKRY

-31 LLPVTPAALSGRVD
+31 LLLVTPVTLSGRVD

-55 TLLNTGADVVYIS
+55 TLLESGVEVVYIS
-68 MAVGVLAA
+68 IVVGVLVA

-96 LRRETMFLTA
+96 LHRETMFLTA
-106 FLTGLVPMLASDVLV
+106 FLTGLVPLLAADVLV
-121 MLITAVLYGGRL
+121 MLITALFYGGRQ

-162 LTGNLVVLPVLYLVL
+162 LTGNLIVLPVLYLVL
-177 NLTVYVAERAVR
+177 NLAVYAAERAVR

-199 NASSCTLLVLSPIM
+199 STSSCSLIVLSPIV
-213 ELLNSL
+213 ELLNFL
-219 SVMPVNYIDAEG
+219 FVVPVNYVDADG
-231 MVQVV
+231 VVRQVTN
-236 ANVYQVNGLGVLGIY
+236 AYQVSGLKALGIY

-257 CAALALLIYRR
+257 CAVLALLIYRL

-286 FKYCMTF
+286 FKYCMAF

-301 VVYAWLVS
+301 VVYDWLTPRS
-309 GNVSGM
+309 IGGM
-315 AAALLVLLLL
+315 GTALLVLLLL
-325 LVGAVMG
+325 LAGALIG

-337 MLMQKTLKVFP
+337 ILMQKTLKVFP
-348 GKWKCCLVSCL
+348 GKWKGCLVSCL

-373 GYERRVP
+373 GYERRIPDAEEV
-380 EADQVESAW
+380 ASVW
-389 LVQNNTGLTEPENI
+389 LMQNGTELTEPENI
-403 QALTQLHQSFVDNK
+403 QALTALHRSFVDNK
-417 AENESAEERY
+417 AENESADEQY
-427 TVTVRYM
+427 TVTIRYT
-434 LKDGGTLVRCYPI
+434 LKNGKIMHRVYPL

-452 ALNDP
+452 TLNDP
-457 DSDIRRY
+457 NSDIRRY
-464 EALENVE
+464 EALQNVD
-471 EARINRVV
+471 EARERRTV
-479 PPFPVT
+479 PSFPVT
-485 ITNISYGDVY
+485 ITSISYGEVY
-495 MSWLDEEGYYQG
+495 VTYCDEKGCYQG
-507 ENLSLTDEQ
+507 ESLSLTDEQ
-516 VFALYQCILK
+516 AFALYQCLLK

-532 AGRYWVGES
+532 AGRYWIGGS

-551 DINLEFVTGTGE
+551 DISLEFVTGVGE
-563 DQKWSYIYESLCLD
+563 NQKWSYVGEELCLD
-577 EENAMS
+577 AENTMK

-589 DFTVLTQRD
+589 DFEVLAQRD
-598 LLVEEGENEPAV
+598 LQREENSNEPAAAEV
-610 EGIFRIG
+610 THIG

>member
-21 WPLWTGYFVL
+21 WPLWLGYFVL
-31 LLPVTPAALSGRVD
+31 LLLVTPAVLSGRVD

-55 TLLNTGADVVYIS
+55 TLLNTGVDVVYIS
-68 MAVGVLAA
+68 MVVGVLSA

-96 LRRETMFLTA
+96 IRRETMFLTA
-106 FLTGLVPMLASDVLV
+106 FLTGLMPLLAADVLV
-121 MLITAVLYGGRL
+121 MLITGLFYGGRL

-189 YLLSAFVYGM
+189 YLLGAFVYGM

-219 SVMPVNYIDAEG
+219 AVMPVNYTDADG
-231 MVQVV
+231 MVQAV
-236 ANVYQVNGLGVLGIY
+236 ANAYQVNGLGVLGIY

-301 VVYAWLVS
+301 VVYAWLVP
-309 GNVSGM
+309 GNVSGI
-315 AAALLVLLLL
+315 AAALLVLALL
-325 LVGAVMG
+325 LVGALIG

-337 MLMQKTLKVFP
+337 MLMRKTLKVFP
-348 GKWKCCLVSCL
+348 GKWKGCLVSCL

-373 GYERRVP
+373 GYERRIP

-389 LVQNNTGLTEPENI
+389 FLGNNTELTEPENI
-403 QALTQLHQSFVDNK
+403 QALTQLHQSLVDNK
-417 AENESAEERY
+417 SENESADEQY
-427 TVTVRYM
+427 IVTIRYM
-434 LKDGGTLVRCYPI
+434 LKDGGTLIRRYPI
-447 RYDQE
+447 RCDRE

-471 EARINRVV
+471 EARIRRIV
-479 PPFPVT
+479 PSFPVT
-485 ITNISYGDVY
+485 ITNISYGDIY
-495 MSWLDEEGYYQG
+495 MSWRDEEGNYQG
-507 ENLSLTDEQ
+507 ESLSLTDEQ
-516 VFALYQCILK
+516 VFALYQCIRK

-532 AGRYWVGES
+532 AGRLWVGES
-541 DAYLDTVSNI
+541 DAYLDTVSTI

-563 DQKWSYIYESLCLD
+563 DQKWSYIYETLCLD
-577 EENAMS
+577 EENAMN

-589 DFTVLTQRD
+589 DFTVMTQRE
-598 LLVEEGENEPAV
+598 LYEEESGEPDAEIIY
-610 EGIFRIG
+610 EKR

>member
-21 WPLWTGYFVL
+21 WPLWLGYFVL
-31 LLPVTPAALSGRVD
+31 LLLVTPAVLSGRVD

-55 TLLNTGADVVYIS
+55 TLLNTGVDVVYIS
-68 MAVGVLAA
+68 MVVGVLSA

-96 LRRETMFLTA
+96 IRRETMFLTA
-106 FLTGLVPMLASDVLV
+106 FFTGLMPLLAADVLV
-121 MLITAVLYGGRL
+121 MLITGLFYGGRL

-189 YLLSAFVYGM
+189 YLLGAFVYGM

-219 SVMPVNYIDAEG
+219 TVMPVNYTDADG
-231 MVQVV
+231 MVQAV
-236 ANVYQVNGLGVLGIY
+236 ANAYQVNGLGVLGIY

-301 VVYAWLVS
+301 VVYAWLVP
-309 GNVSGM
+309 GNVSGI
-315 AAALLVLLLL
+315 AAALLVLALL
-325 LVGAVMG
+325 LVGALIG

-337 MLMQKTLKVFP
+337 MLMRKTLKVFP
-348 GKWKCCLVSCL
+348 GKWKGCLVSCL

-373 GYERRVP
+373 GYERRIP

-389 LVQNNTGLTEPENI
+389 FLGNNTELTEPENI
-403 QALTQLHQSFVDNK
+403 QALTQLHQSLVDNK
-417 AENESAEERY
+417 SENESADERY
-427 TVTVRYM
+427 IVTIRYM
-434 LKDGGTLVRCYPI
+434 LKDGGTLIRRYPI
-447 RYDQE
+447 RCDRE

-471 EARINRVV
+471 EARIRRIV
-479 PPFPVT
+479 PSFPVT
-485 ITNISYGDVY
+485 ITNISYGDIY
-495 MSWLDEEGYYQG
+495 MSWRDEEGNYQG
-507 ENLSLTDEQ
+507 ESLSLTDEQ
-516 VFALYQCILK
+516 VFALYQCIRK

-532 AGRYWVGES
+532 AGRLWVGES
-541 DAYLDTVSNI
+541 DAYLDTVSTI

-563 DQKWSYIYESLCLD
+563 DQKWSYIYETLCLD
-577 EENAMS
+577 EENAMN

-589 DFTVLTQRD
+589 DFTVMTQRE
-598 LLVEEGENEPAV
+598 LYEEESGEPAA
-610 EGIFRIG
+610 EFIY

>member
-10 KGVALNLLKRY
+10 KGVSLNLLKRY
-21 WPLWTGYFVL
+21 WPLWAGYFVL
-31 LLPVTPAALSGRVD
+31 LLLATPVVLSGRVD

-55 TLLNTGADVVYIS
+55 TLLNTGVDVVYIS
-68 MAVGVLAA
+68 MAVGVLSA
-76 MAMFN
+76 MAMFS

-96 LRRETMFLTA
+96 IRRETMFITA
-106 FLTGLVPMLASDVLV
+106 FLTGLVPMLAADVLV

-146 VMGNI
+146 VMGNV

-189 YLLSAFVYGM
+189 YLLAAFVYGM
-199 NASSCTLLVLSPIM
+199 STSSCSLIIFSPIIQ
-213 ELLNSL
+213 LLHFL
-219 SVMPVNYIDAEG
+219 DVDAVNYVDADG
-231 MVQVV
+231 VLRQV
-236 ANVYQVNGLGVLGIY
+236 ANAYQVSGLGALGIY

-257 CAALALLIYRR
+257 CAALALLIYRK

-301 VVYAWLVS
+301 VVYDWLVP

-325 LVGAVMG
+325 LAGAVIG

-348 GKWKCCLVSCL
+348 GKWKGCLVSCL

-380 EADQVESAW
+380 EADQVELVW
-389 LVQNNTGLTEPENI
+389 LLQNGTYLTEEENL
-403 QALTQLHQSFVDNK
+403 QALTALHRSFVDNK
-417 AENESAEERY
+417 AENESADERF
-427 TVTVRYM
+427 TVTIKYTMKNGKIVDRE
-434 LKDGGTLVRCYPI
+434 YPV

-452 ALNDP
+452 TLNDQ
-457 DSDIRRY
+457 DSDICRY
-464 EALENVE
+464 EALCNAD
-471 EARINRVV
+471 EARTSRIV
-479 PPFPVT
+479 PSFPVT
-485 ITNISYGDVY
+485 VTNVGYGNIYVNY
-495 MSWLDEEGYYQG
+495 RDENGDYQG
-507 ENLSLTDEQ
+507 ENLNLTDEQ
-516 VFALYQCILK
+516 AFALYQCLLK

-532 AGRYWVGES
+532 AGRYWAGDS

-551 DINLEFVTGTGE
+551 ELNLEFVTGTGE
-563 DQKWSYIYESLCLD
+563 NQKWSYVYETLCLD
-577 EENAMS
+577 EENTMN

-589 DFTVLTQRD
+589 DFEVMTQRD
-598 LLVEEGENEPAV
+598 LQIEENLAGPAAAEV
-610 EGIFRIG
+610 TRIG

>member
-10 KGVALNLLKRY
+10 KGVSLNLLKRY
-21 WPLWTGYFVL
+21 WPLWAGYFVL
-31 LLPVTPAALSGRVD
+31 LLLVTPAALSGRAD

-55 TLLNTGADVVYIS
+55 TLLSTGVDVVYIS
-68 MAVGVLAA
+68 MVVGVLAA

-96 LRRETMFLTA
+96 IRRETMFITA
-106 FLTGLVPMLASDVLV
+106 FLTGLVPMLAADVLV
-121 MLITAVLYGGRL
+121 MLITALFYGGRL

-146 VMGNI
+146 VMGNV

-189 YLLSAFVYGM
+189 YLLSVFVYGM
-199 NASSCTLLVLSPIM
+199 STSSCSLIIFSPIIQ
-213 ELLNSL
+213 LLHFL
-219 SVMPVNYIDAEG
+219 DVDAVNYVDADG
-231 MVQVV
+231 VLRQV
-236 ANVYQVNGLGVLGIY
+236 ANAYQVNGLGALVIY

-257 CAALALLIYRR
+257 CAVLALLIYRK

-274 TDVVAVPVLKPV
+274 TDVVAMPVLKPA

-301 VVYAWLVS
+301 VVYDCLVP

-325 LVGAVMG
+325 LSGALIG

-348 GKWKCCLVSCL
+348 GKWKGCLVSCL

-380 EADQVESAW
+380 EAEEVSYVW
-389 LVQNNTGLTEPENI
+389 LLQNGTDLTEEENI
-403 QALTQLHQSFVDNK
+403 QALTALHRSFVDNK
-417 AENESAEERY
+417 AENESADERY
-427 TVTVRYM
+427 TVTIQYTMKNGKIVDRE
-434 LKDGGTLVRCYPI
+434 YPL
-447 RYDQE
+447 RYDRE
-452 ALNDP
+452 TLNDP

-464 EALENVE
+464 EALENVD
-471 EARINRVV
+471 EARESRIV
-479 PPFPVT
+479 PSFPVT
-485 ITNISYGDVY
+485 LTSVSYGDIYVSY
-495 MSWLDEEGYYQG
+495 RDENGNYQG
-507 ENLSLTDEQ
+507 ESLSLTDEQ
-516 VFALYQCILK
+516 AYALYQCLLK

-532 AGRYWVGES
+532 AGRFWAGDS
-541 DAYLDTVSNI
+541 DAYLDTVTNI

-563 DQKWSYIYESLCLD
+563 NQKWNYVYETLCLD
-577 EENAMS
+577 EENALN
-583 WIRENT
+583 WVRGNT
-589 DFTVLTQRD
+589 EFAVLTQRD
-598 LLVEEGENEPAV
+598 LRIEEGENVPDAV
-610 EGIFRIG
+610 GVTKIG

>member
-1 MKSKTSLFN
+1 MKSKKSLFN
-10 KGVALNLLKRY
+10 KGVALNLLKRC
-21 WPLWTGYFVL
+21 WPLWAGYFVL
-31 LLPVTPAALSGRVD
+31 LLLVTPAALSGRVD

-106 FLTGLVPMLASDVLV
+106 FLTGLVPLLAADVLV

-199 NASSCTLLVLSPIM
+199 NASSCTLLVLSPVM
-213 ELLNSL
+213 ELINSL

-236 ANVYQVNGLGVLGIY
+236 ANVYQVNGLGVLGAY

-325 LVGAVMG
+325 LVGAVIG
-332 YYAAE
+332 YYASE

-348 GKWKCCLVSCL
+348 GKWKGCLVSCL

-373 GYERRVP
+373 GYERRIP

-417 AENESAEERY
+417 AENESADERY

-434 LKDGGTLVRCYPI
+434 LKDGGTLIRCYPI

-551 DINLEFVTGTGE
+551 DINLEFVAGTGE

-577 EENAMS
+577 EGNAMN

-589 DFTVLTQRD
+589 DFTVLPQRE
-598 LLVEEGENEPAV
+598 LQREESSDEPAAMDTV
-610 EGIFRIG
+610 KFG

>member
-10 KGVALNLLKRY
+10 RGVSLNLLKRY
-21 WPLWTGYFVL
+21 WPLWLGYFVL
-31 LLPVTPAALSGRVD
+31 LLLVTPAVLSGRVD

-55 TLLNTGADVVYIS
+55 TLLNTGVDVVYIS
-68 MAVGVLAA
+68 MVVGVLSA

-96 LRRETMFLTA
+96 IRRETMFLTA
-106 FLTGLVPMLASDVLV
+106 FLTGLMPLLAADVLV
-121 MLITAVLYGGRL
+121 MLITGLFYGGRL
-133 VYFKTLLLWLAMA
+133 VYCKTLLLWLAMA

-189 YLLSAFVYGM
+189 YLLGAFVYGM

-219 SVMPVNYIDAEG
+219 AVMPVNYIDADG
-231 MVQVV
+231 MVQAV
-236 ANVYQVNGLGVLGIY
+236 ANAYRVNGLGVLGIY

-301 VVYAWLVS
+301 VVYAWLVP
-309 GNVSGM
+309 GNVSGI
-315 AAALLVLLLL
+315 AAALLVLALL
-325 LVGAVMG
+325 LVGALIG

-337 MLMQKTLKVFP
+337 MLMRKTLKVFP
-348 GKWKCCLVSCL
+348 GKWRGCLVSCL

-373 GYERRVP
+373 GYERRIP

-389 LVQNNTGLTEPENI
+389 FLGNNTELTEPENI
-403 QALTQLHQSFVDNK
+403 QALTQLHQSLVDNK
-417 AENESAEERY
+417 SENESAEERY
-427 TVTVRYM
+427 IVTIRYM
-434 LKDGGTLVRCYPI
+434 LKDGGTLIRRYPI
-447 RYDQE
+447 RCDRE

-471 EARINRVV
+471 EARTRRIV
-479 PPFPVT
+479 PSFPVT
-485 ITNISYGDVY
+485 ITNISYGDIY
-495 MSWLDEEGYYQG
+495 MSWRDEEGYYQG
-507 ENLSLTDEQ
+507 ESLSLTDEQ
-516 VFALYQCILK
+516 VFALYQCIRK

-532 AGRYWVGES
+532 AGRLWVGES
-541 DAYLDTVSNI
+541 DAYLDTVSTI

-563 DQKWSYIYESLCLD
+563 DQKWSYIYETLCLD
-577 EENAMS
+577 EENAMN

-589 DFTVLTQRD
+589 DFTVMTQRE
-598 LLVEEGENEPAV
+598 LYEEESGEPAA
-610 EGIFRIG
+610 EFIY